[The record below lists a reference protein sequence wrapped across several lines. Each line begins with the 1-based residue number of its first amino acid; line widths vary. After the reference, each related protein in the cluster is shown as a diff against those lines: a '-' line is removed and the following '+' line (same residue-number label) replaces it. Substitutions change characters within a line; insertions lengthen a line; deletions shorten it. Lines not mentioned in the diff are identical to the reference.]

1 MSCLGLCPR
10 RCHKRAEHLH
20 QIGVEHDV
28 IYRDLAIG
36 KPILR
41 ESSVRRGAP
50 IMEGDD
56 PVEPGDHG
64 VAFGHEL
71 LILGVLSFDHGT
83 QGGDHRLDAG
93 EIGSPHGSV
102 HVVG

>member
-1 MSCLGLCPR
+1 
-10 RCHKRAEHLH
+10 
-20 QIGVEHDV
+20 
-28 IYRDLAIG
+28 
-36 KPILR
+36 
-41 ESSVRRGAP
+41 
-50 IMEGDD
+50 MEGDD
-56 PVEPGDHG
+56 PVEPGNHG